1 MVEVIWTKKALGQL
15 ERAVKYI
22 QNEQGTSYAKIVLNK
37 ILDSTELLE
46 NHLNIG
52 TIEPLLKHK
61 KSEYRFLVVWSYKI
75 IYRMTKSKVVISRV
89 FHTSRDPKKLK
100 GI

>member
-22 QNEQGTSYAKIVLNK
+22 QEEQGTSYAKVVLNK

-46 NHLNIG
+46 NHPNMG
-52 TIEPLLKHK
+52 TIEPLLESLH
-61 KSEYRFLVVWSYKI
+61 
-75 IYRMTKSKVVISRV
+75 
-89 FHTSRDPKKLK
+89 
-100 GI
+100 